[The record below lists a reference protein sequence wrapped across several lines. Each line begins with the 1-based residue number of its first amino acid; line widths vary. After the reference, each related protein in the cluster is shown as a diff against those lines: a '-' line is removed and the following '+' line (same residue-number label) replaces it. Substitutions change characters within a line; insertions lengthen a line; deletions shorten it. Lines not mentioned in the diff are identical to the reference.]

1 MKKEEILLKTA
12 YILIWLFLVAMC
24 FIGDSIL
31 WIVAMLIFGNIPL
44 LLKLN
49 KWQD

>member
-1 MKKEEILLKTA
+1 MKELIL
-12 YILIWLFLVAMC
+12 YGIFILIWLFLVAMC

-31 WIVAMLIFGNIPL
+31 WILAMLIFGYIPL

>member
-1 MKKEEILLKTA
+1 MKELIL
-12 YILIWLFLVAMC
+12 YGIFILIWLFLVVMC
-24 FIGDSIL
+24 FFGDSIL
-31 WIVAMLIFGNIPL
+31 WIVAMLVFGYIPL

>member
-1 MKKEEILLKTA
+1 MKELIL
-12 YILIWLFLVAMC
+12 YGVFILIWLFLVVMC

-31 WIVAMLIFGNIPL
+31 WIVAMLIFGYIPL

>member
-1 MKKEEILLKTA
+1 MKELIL
-12 YILIWLFLVAMC
+12 YGIFILIWLFLVVMC

>member
-1 MKKEEILLKTA
+1 MRELIL
-12 YILIWLFLVAMC
+12 YGIFILIWLFLVAMC

-31 WIVAMLIFGNIPL
+31 WILAMLIFGYIPL

>member
-1 MKKEEILLKTA
+1 MKELIL
-12 YILIWLFLVAMC
+12 YGVFILIWLFLVVMC
-24 FIGDSIL
+24 FIGDSVL
-31 WIVAMLIFGNIPL
+31 WIATMLVFGYIPL

>member
-1 MKKEEILLKTA
+1 MKGLIL
-12 YILIWLFLVAMC
+12 YGVFILIWLFLVAMC

-31 WIVAMLIFGNIPL
+31 WIAAMLVFGYIPL
-44 LLKLN
+44 LLKLM

>member
-1 MKKEEILLKTA
+1 MKELIL
-12 YILIWLFLVAMC
+12 YGVFILIWLFLVVMC
-24 FIGDSIL
+24 FIGDSVL
-31 WIVAMLIFGNIPL
+31 WIATMLVFGCIPL

>member
-1 MKKEEILLKTA
+1 MKELIL
-12 YILIWLFLVAMC
+12 YGVFILIWLFLVAMC

-31 WIVAMLIFGNIPL
+31 WIVAMLIFGYIPL